1 MKRGMLVE
9 FESFFDGKVRCKW
22 AGIYHGGDTLHRI
35 GERDTGQFKFSGIR
49 PEDRV
54 TPIKHGIRI
63 FRDLDAINVQPEPQ
77 TTEAK
82 RIEYAPRNLSDAVA
96 FDPETGAALRSG
108 GRRISYRI
116 IWRTFR
122 NLARGLGY
130 RNAFRLTRALL
141 KNNTPENN
149 R

>member
-63 FRDLDAINVQPEPQ
+63 FRDLDAINVQPEPCNVEMKQ
-77 TTEAK
+77 
-82 RIEYAPRNLSDAVA
+82 IEYAPKNLSEAVA

-108 GRRISYRI
+108 GRCTRYRI
-116 IWRTFR
+116 IWRIFR
-122 NLARGLGY
+122 NMARWIGF
-130 RNAFRLTRALL
+130 RKSFRLTRALL